1 MSDDDDEE
9 QFQASDFD
17 SSPPTTLIRI
27 GNTSET
33 PQEEID
39 LCLACKLPDC
49 CPANAACGL
58 RQHLQTKYGRRIRL
72 K

>member
-1 MSDDDDEE
+1 MTDEE
-9 QFQASDFD
+9 DEFQASDFED
-17 SSPPTTLIRI
+17 TPTTLIRI
-27 GNTSET
+27 GNVSET

-39 LCLACKLPDC
+39 LCLACRLPDC

-58 RQHLQTKYGRRIRL
+58 RQHLQKKYGRRIRL